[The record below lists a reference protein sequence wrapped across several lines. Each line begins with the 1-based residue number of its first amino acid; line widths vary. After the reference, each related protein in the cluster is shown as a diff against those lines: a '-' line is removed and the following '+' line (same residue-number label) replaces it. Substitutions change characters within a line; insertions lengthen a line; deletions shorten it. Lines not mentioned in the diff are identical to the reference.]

1 MRVII
6 SPIIA
11 ECEFWAV
18 SETRRG
24 GLPWFPCEDGP
35 LLRSGLRSGK
45 LLPRFPS
52 VFIPSQPTRLSNRRR
67 FLIDKMP
74 RSFREQRYKRAE
86 VVALVLDG
94 LERHVGF
101 PGGCVKTSS
110 LQLGGLVAN
119 ERQPSGDAYRYS
131 V

>member
-1 MRVII
+1 
-6 SPIIA
+6 
-11 ECEFWAV
+11 
-18 SETRRG
+18 
-24 GLPWFPCEDGP
+24 
-35 LLRSGLRSGK
+35 
-45 LLPRFPS
+45 
-52 VFIPSQPTRLSNRRR
+52 
-67 FLIDKMP
+67 MP
-74 RSFREQRYKRAE
+74 RSFREQRYKLAE